1 MPALD
6 DAGPPPS
13 GGGPFP
19 ASLSRLFP
27 LTTTLDT
34 RIKTTAKPKAR
45 EGWWYPY
52 VLIAPTMITLVVVA
66 LIPFLYAVYLS
77 FHKVNFGKVGGLAG
91 FDNYW
96 TLLGDER
103 FWGAV
108 GITLIFVLIAV
119 PIEFMLGLIG
129 ALILNRR
136 ILGRGVIVP
145 LLFIPTMMAPIV
157 VGLLWKIMLAGS
169 WGLLSY
175 NVIERLGILGESSIF
190 ASPNLALY
198 ALIFIDI
205 WQWTPFMVLAF
216 FAGLQALPVNPFRAA
231 AVDGA
236 TPVQIFFRVTLPMM
250 TPLLAV
256 IGLLRLID
264 AFKVFDSMFILT
276 GGGPGRATETVNI
289 LAYKMT
295 FDFWN
300 IGEASALAV
309 LVWIA
314 FFAFCNAFYVIA
326 KKKLNAF

>member
-1 MPALD
+1 LA
-6 DAGPPPS
+6 
-13 GGGPFP
+13 
-19 ASLSRLFP
+19 
-27 LTTTLDT
+27 TTLGTD
-34 RIKTTAKPKAR
+34 IVAGKTEGTGKSR

-52 VLIAPTMITLVVVA
+52 VLIAPTMITLTVVA
-66 LIPFLYAVYLS
+66 LIPFIYAVYLS
-77 FHKVNFGKVGGLAG
+77 VHEVNFGKVGELAG
-91 FDNYW
+91 FANYGK
-96 TLLGDER
+96 LLTDER
-103 FWGAV
+103 FWGAI

-136 ILGRGVIVP
+136 IVGRSVIVP

-175 NVIERLGILGESSIF
+175 NVIERFGILEGTSIF

-205 WQWTPFMVLAF
+205 WQWTPFMMLAF

-236 TPVQIFFRVTLPMM
+236 TPVQTFFRVTLPMM
-250 TPLLAV
+250 APLLAV

-264 AFKVFDSMFILT
+264 AFKVFDSVFILT
-276 GGGPGRATETVNI
+276 GGGPGRATETLNI

-295 FDFWN
+295 FEFWN

-314 FFAFCNAFYVIA
+314 FFLFCNAFYQIA